1 MISKLK
7 ENTFLDLPSEIL
19 IHIIGFLSFDDLFNV
34 INVGNERLE
43 ECSIIAMKKK
53 PFSKYLYVGN
63 ISNICILTKDIISG
77 TDSNKIY
84 LLPKYLKA

>member
-7 ENTFLDLPSEIL
+7 ENTLLNLPSEIL

-34 INVGNERLE
+34 INVGDERLE

-53 PFSKYLYVGN
+53 PFSKYLYVRN
-63 ISNICILTKDIISG
+63 VSNICILIQII
-77 TDSNKIY
+77 
-84 LLPKYLKA
+84 

>member
-7 ENTFLDLPSEIL
+7 ENTLLNLPSEIL

-34 INVGNERLE
+34 INVGDERLV

-53 PFSKYLYVGN
+53 PFSKYLHVRI
-63 ISNICILTKDIISG
+63 ISNIRI
-77 TDSNKIY
+77 KI
-84 LLPKYLKA
+84 